1 MALCY
6 AKRNNLLIVRQQKSG
21 ISRSFLLFRQLFTQ
35 IFQCKLVLFERKSL
49 QSTKCRIFELVKQWR
64 KEDTM
69 SQITSIIEEL
79 VTPIVE
85 ELELE
90 LVDVEFIKEGRDWFL
105 RVYVDTRAGGIDIL
119 QCAQVSERLSEKLD
133 ENDPIEQNYY
143 LEVSSPGAER
153 PLKKQEDFENA
164 IGKFIYVKT
173 YEPIKDLKEF
183 LGYLRAYTETYLE
196 IEIRIKTR
204 KLTVQ
209 IDKEK
214 IAQAR
219 LAIDFSDKQI

>member
-1 MALCY
+1 M
-6 AKRNNLLIVRQQKSG
+6 KTRLLAVR
-21 ISRSFLLFRQLFTQ
+21 
-35 IFQCKLVLFERKSL
+35 RK
-49 QSTKCRIFELVKQWR
+49 R

-69 SQITSIIEEL
+69 NKVTSIIEEL

-90 LVDVEFIKEGRDWFL
+90 LVDIEFVKEGRDWFL
-105 RVYVDTRAGGIDIL
+105 RIYVDTPAGGIDIL

-153 PLKKQEDFENA
+153 PLKKQQDFEKA
-164 IGKFIYVKT
+164 IGQYIYVKT
-173 YEPIKDLKEF
+173 YEPVKDLKEF
-183 LGYLRAYTETYLE
+183 YGYLRAYTDELLE

-209 IDKEK
+209 IEKEK